1 MATHTCITMLPDGRF
16 SIADLPDESP
26 AAFAPLSPALS
37 EQELRD
43 ELVRRGV
50 DKSIV
55 DDLIGR
61 TKRKG
66 TELF

>member
-1 MATHTCITMLPDGRF
+1 MARRTCITVLPDARF

-26 AAFAPLSPALS
+26 TSFAPLSPALS

-43 ELVRRGV
+43 ELIRRGV
-50 DKSIV
+50 DPGIA

-66 TELF
+66 SEVY

>member
-1 MATHTCITMLPDGRF
+1 MLPDGRF
-16 SIADLPDESP
+16 SIADIPDESP
-26 AAFAPLSPALS
+26 AAFAPISPALS
-37 EQELRD
+37 EEELQD

-50 DKSIV
+50 DRNIV

-66 TELF
+66 VEVF